1 MLLTLLLNLDM
12 FGAVRDTHD
21 GGDWTV
27 ASEEQEQQRG
37 QLLIQARA
45 RLREQLRM
53 ALEGPQPEL
62 VQEVRAL
69 IPETEM
75 PIGLSK
81 ERVAE
86 LFAELDRIL
95 AHHQELARAELE
107 DEEDIVLMAGLH

>member
-1 MLLTLLLNLDM
+1 MGAALPVLDP
-12 FGAVRDTHD
+12 
-21 GGDWTV
+21 V
-27 ASEEQEQQRG
+27 ALDE
-37 QLLIQARA
+37 
-45 RLREQLRM
+45 REPGEHLPL

-62 VQEVRAL
+62 VQEVLAL

-107 DEEDIVLMAGLH
+107 DEEEIVLMAGLH